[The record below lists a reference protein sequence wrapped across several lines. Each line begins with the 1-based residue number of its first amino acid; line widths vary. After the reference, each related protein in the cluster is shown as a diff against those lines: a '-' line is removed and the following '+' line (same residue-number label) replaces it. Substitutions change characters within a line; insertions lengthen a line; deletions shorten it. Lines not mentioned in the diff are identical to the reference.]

1 MRAMPLLREFLEQGS
16 RERVSMEDTVA
27 RLNAMEL

>member
-1 MRAMPLLREFLEQGS
+1 MMREFLEQES